1 MKRLFLFILSF
12 SICALVSA
20 QKVYFIYL
28 ESENNLPFYVRMGDK
43 VYSSST
49 SGYLIL
55 PDLIDSSYI
64 LFVGVPS
71 DQAKE
76 AKFEINIKA
85 SDKGF
90 IVKNNTNGLRLSDLQ
105 TFNVID
111 PLQNQAQSNVT
122 YQAQSNAFTSLLAK
136 AASDSSLLFVPI
148 FAKVEPPKKES
159 KKEIAVV
166 NEPEIKK
173 TEDVKPKSEEV
184 QSVVEETKNKIGDT
198 TSVANATAN
207 KILTDSVAAKPTQVE
222 IADAGK
228 QVEIREQKSDTSQLK
243 NVTDGIAVVQQP
255 EEYKKST
262 IKKYS
267 ESSTSEG
274 FGLVFF
280 DNYGESV
287 DTVRLIIP
295 NPKVA
300 FSDNAA
306 LQKDDKVFLDMK
318 KDSVPQAVPKEVDA
332 ATVAKKES
340 PANTEIEKTDAGQNT
355 SVTGKPQTTCTDQA
369 TDNDFFKLRKNM
381 AAKETDEAMVDE
393 AKRFF
398 KSKCYTTGQIK
409 YLSALF
415 LTSAG
420 KYQFFDA
427 AYMHVS
433 DQEKFASLQSE
444 IKDDYYL
451 KRFKALIGN

>member
-12 SICALVSA
+12 SICGLVSA
-20 QKVYFIYL
+20 QKNYFIYL

-55 PDLIDSSYI
+55 PDLTDSSYL

-71 DQAKE
+71 NQAKE
-76 AKFEINIKA
+76 ARFQINIKA
-85 SDKGF
+85 SDQGF
-90 IVKNNTNGLRLSDLQ
+90 IIKNSAGYLRLSDLQ
-105 TFNVID
+105 TNDIID
-111 PLQNQAQSNVT
+111 PLQNLAQSNVT
-122 YQAQSNAFTSLLAK
+122 FQPQSNAFTSLLAK
-136 AASDSSLLFVPI
+136 AADDSSLLFIPI
-148 FAKVEPPKKES
+148 FAKAGPRKETS
-159 KKEIAVV
+159 KQIAVV
-166 NEPEIKK
+166 NPQETKKVEEAGSK
-173 TEDVKPKSEEV
+173 TEDV
-184 QSVVEETKNKIGDT
+184 QSVVDEAKSKTTDT
-198 TSVANATAN
+198 TSLVADVTAN
-207 KILTDSVAAKPTQVE
+207 KILTDSSAAKSAQIE
-222 IADAGK
+222 IADASK
-228 QVEIREQKSDTSQLK
+228 QSEVLDKKNDTLQSNNVSDSM
-243 NVTDGIAVVQQP
+243 AVVQQP
-255 EEYKKST
+255 EEYKRST

-274 FGLVFF
+274 FGLVFV
-280 DNYGESV
+280 DNYEESV
-287 DTVRLIIP
+287 DTIRLLIP

-300 FSDNAA
+300 FKDNDAP
-306 LQKDDKVFLDMK
+306 QKDDGVFLDVK
-318 KDSVPQAVPKEVDA
+318 KDAAQQADLKSTDT
-332 ATVAKKES
+332 TVLKKEITS
-340 PANTEIEKTDAGQNT
+340 DVKTDRTKDTVGNT
-355 SVTGKPQTTCTDQA
+355 SAMSKPQTTCTDMA

-393 AKRFF
+393 AKKFF
-398 KSKCYTTGQIK
+398 KNKCYTTGQIK

-427 AYMHVS
+427 AYLHVS
-433 DQEKFASLQSE
+433 DQEKFASLQTE

>member
-20 QKVYFIYL
+20 QKIYFIYL

-43 VYSSST
+43 VYSSSA
-49 SGYLIL
+49 SGYLVL

-71 DQAKE
+71 NQAKE

-85 SDKGF
+85 SDQGF
-90 IVKNNTNGLRLSDLQ
+90 IIKNNTNSLRLSNLQ
-105 TFNVID
+105 TLDAID
-111 PLQNQAQSNVT
+111 PLQSQAQGNVT

-136 AASDSSLLFVPI
+136 AAGDSSLLFIPI
-148 FAKVEPPKKES
+148 FAKAEPPKKES
-159 KKEIAVV
+159 KKEIAVA

-173 TEDVKPKSEEV
+173 AEEIKSKAEDV
-184 QSVVEETKNKIGDT
+184 QSVAEETKNKTGDT
-198 TSVANATAN
+198 TSVANVTAN

-228 QVEIREQKSDTSQLK
+228 HDEIHEQKNDTSQLK
-243 NVTDGIAVVQQP
+243 NVTDRGAVVQQP
-255 EEYKKST
+255 EEYKRSI

-280 DNYGESV
+280 DNYGEFV
-287 DTVRLIIP
+287 DTVRLLIP
-295 NPKVA
+295 NVKLIL
-300 FSDNAA
+300 SDNSAS
-306 LQKDDKVFLDMK
+306 QKDDKVFLEVK
-318 KDSVPQAVPKEVDA
+318 KDSAQQAVSKATDT
-332 ATVAKKES
+332 TVAKKEIAS
-340 PANTEIEKTDAGQNT
+340 NPKAEKTDIDQNT
-355 SVTGKPQTTCTDQA
+355 SMTGKPQTSCTDQA

-393 AKRFF
+393 AKKFF